1 MKSAK
6 FLLAAGALVMLGVI
20 LYGLPQGTF
29 FEEGGQLVS
38 LYWGKVT
45 LIDLYL
51 AFFVFIGWVAYRE
64 NHTGRTLLIT
74 LLTLTLGS
82 LTITLYTLYALVQS
96 KGDMQVF
103 FQYKRMQEKNT

>member
-6 FLLAAGALVMLGVI
+6 FLLSLGALIMLGVI
-20 LYGLPQGTF
+20 LYGFTLGNF
-29 FEEGGQLVS
+29 FEEGGQLMA

-45 LIDLYL
+45 LVDLYL

-64 NHTGRTLLIT
+64 NHVGRTLLIA

-82 LTITLYTLYALVQS
+82 LTITLYTLYALIRS
-96 KGDMQVF
+96 KGDMNRF
-103 FQYKRMQEKNT
+103 FQHRRA

>member
-6 FLLAAGALVMLGVI
+6 ILLAFGALVMLGVI
-20 LYGLPQGTF
+20 LYGFTLGNF
-29 FEEGGQLVS
+29 FEEGGQLTS

-64 NHTGRTLLIT
+64 NHMGRTLLIAM
-74 LLTLTLGS
+74 LTLTLGS
-82 LTITLYTLYALVQS
+82 LTITLYTLYALMQAR
-96 KGDMQVF
+96 GDMTRF
-103 FQYKRMQEKNT
+103 FQHKRHKKST